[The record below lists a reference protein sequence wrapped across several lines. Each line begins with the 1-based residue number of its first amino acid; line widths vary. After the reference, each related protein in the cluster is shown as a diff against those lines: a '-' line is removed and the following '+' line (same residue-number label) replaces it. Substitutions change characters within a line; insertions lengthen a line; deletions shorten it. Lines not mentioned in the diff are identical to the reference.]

1 MPQVQP
7 VPMPSLWVRFK
18 KSFRNSE
25 TICFARLQTA
35 AGIVVPVIIYVL
47 HALMSVDLSSF
58 FTDPRFL
65 VIWTI
70 ASGILLE
77 LLRRHRED
85 WDEYSDGDNPDMG
98 SEHPDRTRS

>member
-7 VPMPSLWVRFK
+7 VPKPSLWVRFK

-25 TICFARLQTA
+25 TIWFARLQVA
-35 AGIVVPVIIYVL
+35 AGIAVPVLLTVL
-47 HALMSVDLSSF
+47 HALMSMDLSPF

-70 ASGILLE
+70 LSGILLE

-85 WDEYSDGDNPDMG
+85 WDEDSDGDNPDVG
-98 SEHPDRTRS
+98 SEHPDRTSS